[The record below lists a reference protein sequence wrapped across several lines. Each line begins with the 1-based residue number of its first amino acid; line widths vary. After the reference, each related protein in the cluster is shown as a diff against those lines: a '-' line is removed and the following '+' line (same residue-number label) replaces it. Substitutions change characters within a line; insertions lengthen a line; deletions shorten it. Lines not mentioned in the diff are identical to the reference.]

1 MAVVLDGT
9 LSIQRNPDGGVGNV
23 IWFLY
28 GLPADSGAPENAVF
42 LKESF
47 GKHSPQMLSF
57 EMAGEEYVVY
67 ADWDALVDTNRAQEV
82 MQFYKDYGYILISAL
97 QKKQG
102 CGEDADFVRREWI
115 TPVRYYDDY
124 VSMISD
130 MAEAG

>member
-9 LSIQRNPDGGVGNV
+9 LSIQRNPDGGVENI

-28 GLPADSGAPENAVF
+28 GLPADSGTPENAVF
-42 LKESF
+42 LRESF

-67 ADWDALVDTNRAQEV
+67 ADWDTLVDTNRAQEV
-82 MQFYKDYGYILISAL
+82 TQFYKEYGYILISAL
-97 QKKQG
+97 QKKPG
-102 CGEDADFVRREWI
+102 AGDESDYARREWI
-115 TPVRYYDDY
+115 IPVRYYDDY
-124 VSMISD
+124 VSMAND